1 MRRRPGDPWKYG
13 CVRRG
18 TLPQFSAVRQHRGE
32 TRSLAQ
38 QQKAS
43 QISSTER
50 GPQYLDLGEVEAPLA
65 VCTVEGEVVAASPP
79 ALALMSKI
87 GMPPADTPARLP
99 ESLLRL
105 IRGTPLGKPID
116 WSPHGGEQCLGVT
129 VYALGSSHF
138 LLSMREIAEMH
149 ATLSYQVYRS
159 TQQELARLLAGA
171 AHDLRSPLS
180 TITFNVEVLRGRWS
194 ELPPEQVQT
203 LLDRIAACCK
213 YQDGEISSLV
223 ESAQMADPVSVT
235 LGELFDRVEDKLRPI
250 FREEGARLRVKVDRN
265 VRVRAAMLSLDH
277 IFSNL
282 LTNAIESSEH
292 SVTVEVRSGES
303 VDTGAVKSSG
313 FSSSCCVPIWVADN
327 GPGIAPEHLGRVF
340 SPFFSTKASGTG
352 IGLCLA
358 REAARHSGG
367 ELRLVTG
374 KRRGGACFEVLLPQ
388 DVSMVEPDPGEL
400 S

>member
-1 MRRRPGDPWKYG
+1 MD
-13 CVRRG
+13 
-18 TLPQFSAVRQHRGE
+18 S
-32 TRSLAQ
+32 
-38 QQKAS
+38 
-43 QISSTER
+43 
-50 GPQYLDLGEVEAPLA
+50 
-65 VCTVEGEVVAASPP
+65 
-79 ALALMSKI
+79 
-87 GMPPADTPARLP
+87 ADTPVRLP

-105 IRGTPLGKPID
+105 IRRTPLGKPID
-116 WSPHGGEQCLGVT
+116 WSPHGGEQCFGVT
-129 VYALGSSHF
+129 VYALGRSHF
-138 LLSMREIAEMH
+138 LLAMREIAEMH

-180 TITFNVEVLRGRWS
+180 TITFDIEVLRGRWS
-194 ELPPEQVQT
+194 ELPPEQVQM
-203 LLDRIAACCK
+203 LLDRCAARCK
-213 YQDGEISSLV
+213 YQDGAISTLV
-223 ESAQMADPVSVT
+223 ESAQMADPVSIT
-235 LGELFDRVEDKLRPI
+235 QGELFDRVEDKLRPI
-250 FREEGARLRVKVDRN
+250 FREKGARLSVKVDRD

-282 LTNAIESSEH
+282 LTNAVESCEH
-292 SVTVEVRSGES
+292 SVTVEVRSGEPF
-303 VDTGAVKSSG
+303 DTCSVKSSACL
-313 FSSSCCVPIWVADN
+313 SPRCVPIWVADN

-340 SPFFSTKASGTG
+340 SPFFSTKESGTG

-388 DVSMVEPDPGEL
+388 DVSIGEPDPGEL